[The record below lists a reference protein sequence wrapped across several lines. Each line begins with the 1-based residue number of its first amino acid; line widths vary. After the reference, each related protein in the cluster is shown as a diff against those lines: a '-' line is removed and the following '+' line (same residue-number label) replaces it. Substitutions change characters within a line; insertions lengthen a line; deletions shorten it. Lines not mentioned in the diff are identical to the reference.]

1 MADVMMPDGS
11 TIRIPDFAL
20 EITAKEM
27 LLELKKL
34 NKDMDSELEKLVK
47 ATKEQI
53 KLTEENEKNA
63 NKDRDDQAKTLK
75 KIADNKGGIGAGV
88 AKGFSGLLGVLGSAV
103 KVLGSVTIAAA
114 GFAVALS
121 KLTLGGFVRLGETLN
136 EMTTQG
142 VAFTDGIESGG
153 MGAIDA
159 MSQLRLSGI
168 DAAKVMMTYSNVVQS
183 LGKRSF
189 VEFNESFMAATDSG
203 AMLGMSLDESANR
216 LGRELSKRQQMGALD
231 ASQRDV
237 QIKQIT
243 TTLKR
248 QQAYATA
255 LGVST
260 EELQAFTDSLL
271 TRTPALT
278 ASLNRLSADLRGKVI
293 AGITDFGTAMRA
305 MGGTEGGAIAE
316 AFTEAAAM
324 GGIGFSESLTGY
336 VTAMPS
342 LAGPANEY
350 IKAVQSGT
358 LTQDQANDMAQNLAR
373 TMGNATQAEKN
384 RIFALARAGNAQA
397 QSMANAITQ
406 FEQSRN
412 KLAEINKTLGS
423 NLTMEG
429 VQEGT
434 NRLQSIF
441 RMLGGAVDAV
451 KMQFLQGLGS
461 VKELTGAQG
470 ALKDAVDRIKTAL
483 FETFKGL
490 AGTNE
495 VFEGVGD
502 SAESLGKWFGRK
514 LPALIEFLTNGIV
527 NFITAIP
534 GYIEYLK
541 EVFAKL
547 KNFVNETIPKI
558 QTQFNKF
565 KNETL
570 PELMEKFEIFK
581 QKMTDAY
588 TSVVAFKNGV
598 LGFLERFGLI
608 SRKQEQATDAD
619 GNPVYE
625 TGEYGEILT
634 DEFGNRIPVM
644 ISTSIEKVN
653 WKNVG
658 GVLGLGIL
666 AKFAASKLFSLIG
679 SAASNVA
686 GRAVGTGANA
696 LGRGVGTGASAVGR
710 GVGAGASGL
719 GKGIGAGLT
728 GIAGGLKAIAN
739 PAALAGLAA
748 ITVAI
753 NGIALALRI
762 AAPAFEPL
770 GNMFKS
776 IAEGVAPVLISALT
790 TIGDI
795 VFSVVTSIPPLV
807 SSIAEVISSVTGG
820 ISEMITSVGGAI
832 MGVIESIAGSI
843 TGMITGT
850 ITAVADGI
858 ATVINAVKG
867 DQEAMMR
874 LQTEQLNVVNQSILD
889 LSGIPSENLFNTARG
904 IAAIAEAMSSFADTV
919 IGREGGLID
928 RGLNIFRGAKT
939 DETDAFV
946 SSMNRF
952 AAIDGE
958 RIAFNAQAII
968 NANRAQAGLTEM
980 ASLPSAETVIDQ
992 SVEIVSSDVND
1003 IASAGFAE
1011 ISNTVS
1017 EFLTTLNTN
1026 IGNLNSLLVTSFL
1039 ELSAS
1044 LSVGVLE
1051 AISVFST
1058 TLSSHL
1064 DNVVSDT
1071 QNIVDISGYTNR
1083 LAQIGPVIPSAPNNV
1098 DITEYLSSLDQ
1109 LSPVIPDVP
1118 NTVDISDYESSL
1130 SSLTEQQMG
1139 HISEIMDADRDHKRR
1154 FAELRERA
1162 RLMRSADQGDLNERT
1177 SVDTESQR
1185 ARVQSRMQTTTSL
1198 ASNTRINQVAPPAIP
1213 PTPVSSSMMP
1223 DENSAAEEN
1232 STAEQPLINPNADTS
1247 EIMIALLREQQMTN
1261 RLLRQGN
1268 STSRDLVRSL

>member
-1 MADVMMPDGS
+1 MADIMMPDGS

-20 EITAKEM
+20 ELTAKEM
-27 LLELKKL
+27 LIELKKL
-34 NKDMDSELEKLVK
+34 NKDMDADLEKLVK

-53 KLTEENEKNA
+53 KQQADQETAA
-63 NKDRDDQAKTLK
+63 NKDRDEQSKTLK
-75 KIADNKGGIGAGV
+75 KIADNRGKFGDGAVKALSSFGTMIGGV
-88 AKGFSGLLGVLGSAV
+88 AKGVGLLGAGVL
-103 KVLGSVTIAAA
+103 AAA
-114 GFAVALS
+114 VSLS

-142 VAFTDGIESGG
+142 VAFTDGVSSGG

-168 DAAKVMMTYSNVVQS
+168 DAAKVMMSYSNVVQS

-189 VEFNESFMAATDSG
+189 VEFNKSFMDATDSG
-203 AMLGMSLDESANR
+203 ALLGMSLDESANR

-231 ASQRDV
+231 ASQREV

-324 GGIGFSESLTGY
+324 GGIGFSDSLVGY

-358 LTQDQANDMAQNLAR
+358 LTQDQANDMAQNLTR
-373 TMGNATQAEKN
+373 TMGNATQAEKD

-412 KLAEINKTLGS
+412 KLVEINSQLGTG
-423 NLTMEG
+423 LTMDG

-441 RMLGGAVDAV
+441 RMLGGAVDSL

-461 VKELTGAQG
+461 VKSLTGAQG

-483 FETFKGL
+483 FETFNRL

-495 VFEGVGD
+495 MFEGVGD
-502 SAESLGKWFGRK
+502 SAESLGAWFGRK
-514 LPALIEFLTNGIV
+514 LPAVINLLTNGIV
-527 NFITAIP
+527 SFITSIP
-534 GYIEYLK
+534 DYIKFLK
-541 EVFAKL
+541 GVFTKIGSFI
-547 KNFVNETIPKI
+547 NNTIPKI
-558 QTQFNKF
+558 KKQFDDF
-565 KNETL
+565 KNNTL
-570 PELMEKFEIFK
+570 PELVAKFDIFK
-581 QKMTDAY
+581 QKITDAY
-588 TSVVAFKNGV
+588 NSIVAFKDGV

-619 GNPVYE
+619 GKPVYE
-625 TGEYGEILT
+625 TGEYGEYLL
-634 DEFGNRIPVM
+634 DAAGERIPVM

-653 WKNVG
+653 WTKIG
-658 GVLGLGIL
+658 LVLGAGIL
-666 AKFAASKLFSLIG
+666 VKFAASKLFSLIG

-696 LGRGVGTGASAVGR
+696 LGRG
-710 GVGAGASGL
+710 AGASGL

-728 GIAGGLKAIAN
+728 GIAGGLKAFAN

-748 ITVAI
+748 VTLAI
-753 NGIALALRI
+753 NGIAFALRI

-790 TIGDI
+790 TIGNI
-795 VFSVVTSIPPLV
+795 VTSVVSNIPPLV
-807 SSIAEVISSVTGG
+807 SSIADVISSVLGG
-820 ISEMITSVGGAI
+820 ISDMIAAVGGSI

-850 ITAVADGI
+850 ITAIADGI

-889 LSGIPSENLFNTARG
+889 MSGIPSENLLNTARG
-904 IAAIAEAMSSFADTV
+904 ISAIADAMKNFADTV
-919 IGREGGLID
+919 IGREGGAID
-928 RGLNIFRGAKT
+928 RGLNLFRGTKT

-946 SSMNRF
+946 NSMNRF

-968 NANRAQAGLTEM
+968 NANRAQAGMTDLATM
-980 ASLPSAETVIDQ
+980 ASGDTVIDQ
-992 SVEIVSSDVND
+992 SVEIVSSDVNE
-1003 IASAGFAE
+1003 IASAGFAN
-1011 ISNTVS
+1011 ISDTVS
-1017 EFLTTLNTN
+1017 EFLTTLTTN
-1026 IGNLNSLLVTSFL
+1026 ISNLNVLLTTSFL
-1039 ELSAS
+1039 KLSAS
-1044 LSVGVLE
+1044 LSDSVIN
-1051 AISVFST
+1051 AITTFNT
-1058 TLSSHL
+1058 TLS
-1064 DNVVSDT
+1064 T
-1071 QNIVDISGYTNR
+1071 Q
-1083 LAQIGPVIPSAPNNV
+1083 LNNV
-1098 DITEYLSSLDQ
+1098 TSGVQ
-1109 LSPVIPDVP
+1109 
-1118 NTVDISDYESSL
+1118 NTVDISDYTSSL
-1130 SSLTEQQMG
+1130 DHLAPVIPSTSNTVDIGDYETKLSEITDQQLS
-1139 HISEIMDADRDHKRR
+1139 HISEIMDPADHRRNIERRMAEIRNRSASEDNSGASVDSRRDDID
-1154 FAELRERA
+1154 ALRA
-1162 RLMRSADQGDLNERT
+1162 RMQSARIAG
-1177 SVDTESQR
+1177 
-1185 ARVQSRMQTTTSL
+1185 MQTPASI
-1198 ASNTRINQVAPPAIP
+1198 ASNTRLNQVAPPVST
-1213 PTPVSSSMMP
+1213 PTPVSSSMDATNDATTPEP
-1223 DENSAAEEN
+1223 DTEAEQRLPDTGA
-1232 STAEQPLINPNADTS
+1232 STAEL
-1247 EIMIALLREQQMTN
+1247 MIALLKEQQITN

-1268 STSRDLVRSL
+1268 STSRDLVRSF